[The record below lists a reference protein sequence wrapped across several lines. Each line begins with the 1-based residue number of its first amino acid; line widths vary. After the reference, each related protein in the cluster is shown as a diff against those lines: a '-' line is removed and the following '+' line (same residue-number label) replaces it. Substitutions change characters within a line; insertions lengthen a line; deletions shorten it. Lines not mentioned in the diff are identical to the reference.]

1 MNLLEDLKIGEKLEI
16 EPIRS
21 KRNTAANHIITSQLV
36 DKKDQNLYIS
46 SPIKKGISYPLFQ
59 GQQINIIFYRDE
71 KGIYSFLGEVV
82 QKLNIRFPIYIIKPL
97 SFREKI
103 QRRFYYRLQVL
114 TKVAIRRLKEDS
126 WLEGLTKDLSGG
138 GLKLIVNQAFKIG
151 EKVECIIILDKNQ
164 EVNVVGE
171 IVRSVRDI
179 VTNEYEVG
187 IRYVDIS
194 EKTRNDI
201 IAFIFKK
208 QRELRQKGLI

>member
-1 MNLLEDLKIGEKLEI
+1 MNLLDDLKIGEKLEI

-21 KRNTAANHIITSQLV
+21 KRNIGTNHIITSQLV

-46 SPIKKGISYPLFQ
+46 SPIKKGVSYPLFQ

-82 QKLNIRFPIYIIKPL
+82 QKLNIKFPIYMIKPL

-151 EKVECIIILDKNQ
+151 EKVECIIILDKNE
-164 EVNVVGE
+164 EVNVAGE

-179 VTNEYEVG
+179 VTNEYEIG

>member
-1 MNLLEDLKIGEKLEI
+1 MNLLDDLKIGEKLEI

-21 KRNTAANHIITSQLV
+21 KRNTATNHIITSQLI
-36 DKKDQNLYIS
+36 DKQDQKLYIS

-151 EKVECIIILDKNQ
+151 EKVECIIILDKNE
-164 EVNVVGE
+164 EVNVAGE

-179 VTNEYEVG
+179 VTNEYEIG

-208 QRELRQKGLI
+208 QRKLRQKGLI

>member
-1 MNLLEDLKIGEKLEI
+1 MNLLDDLKIGEKLEI

-21 KRNTAANHIITSQLV
+21 KRNIGTNHIITSQLV

-46 SPIKKGISYPLFQ
+46 SPIKKGVSYPLFQ

-82 QKLNIRFPIYIIKPL
+82 QKLNIKFPIYMIKPL

-151 EKVECIIILDKNQ
+151 EKVECIIILDKNE
-164 EVNVVGE
+164 EVNVAGE

-179 VTNEYEVG
+179 VTNEYEIG

-208 QRELRQKGLI
+208 QRKLRQKGLI